1 MYKQRLE
8 TKASGKREILKKEM
22 VGYLRSNV
30 QVEKATL
37 YLTTKRMLLETQE
50 SGKRSLGMIGSWFR
64 RGSSSGE
71 VVFELDFSHIKFLH
85 QGHYG
90 MEKNVME
97 ITDSQSNT
105 YRVIVKN
112 FSEWANLLGQYGL
125 W

>member
-1 MYKQRLE
+1 ME

-37 YLTTKRMLLETQE
+37 YLTTRRMLLETQE
-50 SGKRSLGMIGSWFR
+50 SGKRSLGFIGSWLR
-64 RGSSSGE
+64 KRSGAKDL
-71 VVFELDFSHIKFLH
+71 VFELDFSHIKFLH